1 MPVILRMKRRYF
13 GEMTVSNKK
22 KTGLGK
28 GLDALIS
35 SEGYG
40 VGAGQSK
47 KVQEIPLDDIKL
59 NPYQPRTDIDAEKL
73 EELANSIKQHGIIQP
88 IIVSKLSDNKYQM
101 IAGERRLRAS
111 KLAGIKKIP
120 AVIAE
125 YTDEQ
130 AAEIALIEN
139 LQREDL
145 NPYEEAY
152 AYKKLIDDF
161 GLTQE
166 QLAERIGKSRTAVTN
181 ILRLLK
187 LPEEILLMLK
197 EGSLSTGH
205 ARAILALKEEK
216 LQKEI
221 GEKVIKKQLSV
232 RQTEKLIKNIMKE
245 RDNNKKTTGQSPE
258 IIEIQERLQSALA
271 AKVMIKEKRGKGKI
285 EIEFYTADDL
295 SRILDIILQ
304 ES

>member
-1 MPVILRMKRRYF
+1 MKRRCF
-13 GEMTVSNKK
+13 GKMTASNRK

-28 GLDALIS
+28 GLDALIFP
-35 SEGYG
+35 ERYG
-40 VGAGQSK
+40 VEAGQSK

-73 EELANSIKQHGIIQP
+73 EELANSIKQHGVIQP